1 MRTKSSPLLPLLQAL
16 LTRAGGNIRN
26 ARLRRRL
33 NTTLVAK
40 RAHISRPTLIDIE
53 SGDPGVSVGAY
64 VRVLNALGLEKDFAK
79 IAEDDQLGRKL
90 QDADLPMRSRAP
102 RFRRE

>member
-1 MRTKSSPLLPLLQAL
+1 
-16 LTRAGGNIRN
+16 
-26 ARLRRRL
+26 
-33 NTTLVAK
+33 LVAK

-53 SGDPGVSVGAY
+53 AGDPGVSVGAY

-102 RFRRE
+102 RFHR

>member
-1 MRTKSSPLLPLLQAL
+1 MRTKSAPLLPALQAL
-16 LTRAGGNIRN
+16 LATTGENIRH

-33 NTTLVAK
+33 STTLVAK

-53 SGDPGVSVGAY
+53 AGNPGVSVGAY
-64 VRVLNALGLEKDFAK
+64 MRVLNALGLEQDFAK
-79 IAEDDQLGRKL
+79 IAADDQLGRKL

-102 RFRRE
+102 RFRG

>member
-1 MRTKSSPLLPLLQAL
+1 MRTKSSPLLPPLQAL
-16 LTRAGGNIRN
+16 LTKAGGNIRN

-53 SGDPGVSVGAY
+53 AGDPGVSVGAY

-102 RFRRE
+102 RFHRE